1 MDLSYLPRSSNCKL
15 LMRSQWLTIRIKNKL
30 QQNTIG
36 KRYRLL
42 NIFYKIYCFYTQK
55 SLRPKK
61 DYPLFP
67 TIKITRYN
75 AFNFIVKWIMH
86 ENTICQHV
94 TRA

>member
-55 SLRPKK
+55 FSR
-61 DYPLFP
+61 
-67 TIKITRYN
+67 
-75 AFNFIVKWIMH
+75 VKRKYLIYH
-86 ENTICQHV
+86 LI
-94 TRA
+94 